1 MLAWEGSS
9 EGLGAREEEARGISG
24 ARCYCVCTCGHDVVP
39 CSETRGNRL
48 ASPSSQAISA
58 IQLTDLITGLFAIT
72 VVLKLNGPAG
82 DVSPEPFSIGVSAY
96 SGEVARLKE
105 DFVGLRVSLLPA
117 SMIPF
122 GKEALSGDREL
133 RSMGIPELIW
143 EACSSS
149 AGGVGVRGGIG
160 RGRFEAIALALRTE
174 CLYELMVPMYIHM
187 STHGGPGWGYQ
198 PPRTSPRS
206 FCRSSRGRPKGTRK
220 PKRYLSC
227 IVRMF
232 KGIIYTKMRRQSSL
246 YSSRCV

>member
-1 MLAWEGSS
+1 MLAWVGSS
-9 EGLGAREEEARGISG
+9 EGLGAREEEARGRSG
-24 ARCYCVCTCGHDVVP
+24 AICYCVCTCGHDVVP
-39 CSETRGNRL
+39 CSETRENKL
-48 ASPSSQAISA
+48 APPPSQVISE
-58 IQLTDLITGLFAIT
+58 IQPTDLITGLFAIT

-105 DFVGLRVSLLPA
+105 DFVGLKVSLLSA
-117 SMIPF
+117 SMILF

-149 AGGVGVRGGIG
+149 AGGVGVRGGRG

-174 CLYELMVPMYIHM
+174 CLYKLMVAVYIHM
-187 STHGGPGWGYQ
+187 STYGGPVWGYQ
-198 PPRTSPRS
+198 PPERAPRC

-220 PKRYLSC
+220 PKSLSA
-227 IVRMF
+227 F
-232 KGIIYTKMRRQSSL
+232 LHLSL
-246 YSSRCV
+246 

>member
-39 CSETRGNRL
+39 CSEIRSNNL
-48 ASPSSQAISA
+48 ASPPSRTIST

-105 DFVGLRVSLLPA
+105 VFVGLRVSLL
-117 SMIPF
+117 SIIPI

-149 AGGVGVRGGIG
+149 AGGVGVRGGRG

-174 CLYELMVPMYIHM
+174 CLYELMVPM
-187 STHGGPGWGYQ
+187 
-198 PPRTSPRS
+198 
-206 FCRSSRGRPKGTRK
+206 
-220 PKRYLSC
+220 
-227 IVRMF
+227 
-232 KGIIYTKMRRQSSL
+232 
-246 YSSRCV
+246 